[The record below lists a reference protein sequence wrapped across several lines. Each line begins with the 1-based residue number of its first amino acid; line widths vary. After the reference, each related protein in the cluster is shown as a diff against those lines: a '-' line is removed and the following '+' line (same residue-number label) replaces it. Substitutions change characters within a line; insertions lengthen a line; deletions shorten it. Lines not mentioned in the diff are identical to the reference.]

1 MKKILI
7 VGATGFIGRNL
18 YDFFENKGEYETT
31 ALKRSDVDLYDEEA
45 VENYLKE
52 HFYDI
57 IFYCVN
63 DSHVR
68 NTEIGYKDMVYYN
81 LRMVFNFEKCQKYYG
96 KLFYLGSGA
105 EYDKKYDII
114 NVSENKI
121 GEHIPTDEYGL
132 YKYTVNKIIQ
142 FTGNWYNLRLFGI
155 FGRYEDWRAKYISG
169 LCCKAIK
176 GLPLTIRQNTL
187 FDYLWIEDFCRIAE
201 ILIEK
206 DLVYRDMNIVSGN
219 AVSLVELAELVRK
232 ISGKELPVYIAKEGM
247 ANIYTASNERM
258 LKQIGD
264 FKYTDIETSVKKLY
278 EWYEDKADSIDI
290 YPLLYQ

>member
-1 MKKILI
+1 M
-7 VGATGFIGRNL
+7 
-18 YDFFENKGEYETT
+18 
-31 ALKRSDVDLYDEEA
+31 
-45 VENYLKE
+45 
-52 HFYDI
+52 
-57 IFYCVN
+57 
-63 DSHVR
+63 
-68 NTEIGYKDMVYYN
+68 
-81 LRMVFNFEKCQKYYG
+81 
-96 KLFYLGSGA
+96 
-105 EYDKKYDII
+105 
-114 NVSENKI
+114 
-121 GEHIPTDEYGL
+121 
-132 YKYTVNKIIQ
+132 
-142 FTGNWYNLRLFGI
+142 RLFGI

-264 FKYTDIETSVKKLY
+264 FKYTDMETSVKKLY